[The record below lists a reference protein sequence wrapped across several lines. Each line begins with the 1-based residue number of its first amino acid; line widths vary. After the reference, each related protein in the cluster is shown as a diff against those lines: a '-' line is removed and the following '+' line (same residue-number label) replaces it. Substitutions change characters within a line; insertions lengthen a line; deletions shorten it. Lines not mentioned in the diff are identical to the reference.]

1 MFESEREI
9 DSSLNVN
16 RARARDTTN
25 NSSSS
30 NNDNQ
35 QQQQADYQSNIAFSL
50 VKIPRAT
57 TNDTNSYRARL
68 NPLNVAQ
75 SVVRY
80 TISISLSG
88 YLE

>member
-16 RARARDTTN
+16 RARARDTS
-25 NSSSS
+25 NSTSN